1 VRRARIELPNIQV
14 PAPRDL
20 LEGIELAE
28 IPVEAISLYPKL
40 GVCQALRNLDD
51 VEYGILI
58 YYDERVDSPD
68 SSGDCPGR
76 GTKDVVDLGFWR

>member
-1 VRRARIELPNIQV
+1 MGRPEGDLQGVRRARIELPKIQV
-14 PAPRDL
+14 PALRGL
-20 LEGIELAE
+20 LKGVELAE
-28 IPVEAISLYPKL
+28 ILVESISLHPKL

-76 GTKDVVDLGFWR
+76 GT